1 MQDNGKNSPNE
12 SGRFL
17 HDLWYNYRTE
27 ILFILIISA
36 IVALSMYY
44 SHYIPEAVFDNTITP
59 ILITATVTTALVGAG
74 LLFCHHDGMRARK
87 LFGCSLL
94 VWGMSD
100 LVYLIGWA
108 VAPKQVMDMGATQLT
123 HYELLL
129 GNFLGWSMLFY
140 PTEMLRPRWLTW
152 KTGIGQLLPLFVLL
166 GLDYFIPLDLSPIIA
181 CYPYMLLILLFTHMR
196 AYKIWCEEN
205 YSTLDKIDVGWLIR
219 YCCMLLL
226 VGVNYVFICY
236 SQSPTRGFTQQW
248 LVVFMMAYCI
258 EQILFRKDPWGNVA
272 SSVEQSEEQ
281 SVGETIQPDRVK
293 EAISAPSGSQR
304 TEHLLQWMRT
314 EKPYLNP
321 DFQLMDLNEV
331 LPMNRTYLSRF
342 LRDEFGCTFYQ
353 FVNKYRIDEAKRLM
367 TEQPEL
373 KIADVAAQSGFSS
386 QNVFTNIFTR
396 EIGMGPREWSRKNH
410 PA

>member
-140 PTEMLRPRWLTW
+140 PTEMLRPGWLTW

-219 YCCMLLL
+219 YCCILLL

-367 TEQPEL
+367 SEQPEL

>member
-1 MQDNGKNSPNE
+1 MLF
-12 SGRFL
+12 FL
-17 HDLWYNYRTE
+17 
-27 ILFILIISA
+27 ILSA

-44 SHYIPEAVFDNTITP
+44 SHYIPKAFFDNTITP

-74 LLFCHHDGMRARK
+74 LMFCQHDGMRARK

-94 VWGMSD
+94 VWGMID

-129 GNFLGWSMLFY
+129 GNLLGWSMLFY
-140 PTEMLRPRWLTW
+140 PTEMLRPGWLTW

-196 AYKIWCEEN
+196 AYRIWCEEN

-219 YCCMLLL
+219 YCGILLL

-342 LRDEFGCTFYQ
+342 LRDEFGCTFYK